1 MNGRIS
7 FDGTFYQS
15 NTYNQT
21 FLSVMSPATGYSG
34 FYVQAGN
41 VRNRG
46 VEMTLGYNDT
56 FGKVNYS
63 THLTYTANQNKIVE
77 MVHDYRNPIDNSLV
91 NITELTLKEAGDVYL
106 REGYS
111 MSDVFTT
118 GILQRGRD
126 GKLVEEGNGYQ
137 VDRSQRIRLGSA
149 DPDFTMGWRHDI
161 NYKNISLGLMITGRF
176 GGIVTSQT
184 QAFMDAFGVSK
195 VSAEARDNGGVMLD
209 GHRYDAERYYNTVG
223 GQGLMSYYTYDAT
236 NVRLQELSLTYSLP
250 KKWLGDVFNN
260 ATISFVGRNLFM
272 FYRKAPFDPDM
283 NGSTGTYN
291 RSDFFMAPSL
301 RNLGFSIKFSL

>member
-1 MNGRIS
+1 
-7 FDGTFYQS
+7 
-15 NTYNQT
+15 
-21 FLSVMSPATGYSG
+21 MSPATGYSG

-161 NYKNISLGLMITGRF
+161 NYKNISLGLMITGRLE
-176 GGIVTSQT
+176 
-184 QAFMDAFGVSK
+184 VS
-195 VSAEARDNGGVMLD
+195 S
-209 GHRYDAERYYNTVG
+209 HRRHRHSWMHSVCPKYQPR
-223 GQGLMSYYTYDAT
+223 LAT
-236 NVRLQELSLTYSLP
+236 TAV
-250 KKWLGDVFNN
+250 
-260 ATISFVGRNLFM
+260 
-272 FYRKAPFDPDM
+272 
-283 NGSTGTYN
+283 
-291 RSDFFMAPSL
+291 
-301 RNLGFSIKFSL
+301 

>member
-1 MNGRIS
+1 
-7 FDGTFYQS
+7 
-15 NTYNQT
+15 
-21 FLSVMSPATGYSG
+21 
-34 FYVQAGN
+34 
-41 VRNRG
+41 
-46 VEMTLGYNDT
+46 
-56 FGKVNYS
+56 
-63 THLTYTANQNKIVE
+63 
-77 MVHDYRNPIDNSLV
+77 
-91 NITELTLKEAGDVYL
+91 
-106 REGYS
+106 
-111 MSDVFTT
+111 
-118 GILQRGRD
+118 
-126 GKLVEEGNGYQ
+126 
-137 VDRSQRIRLGSA
+137 
-149 DPDFTMGWRHDI
+149 
-161 NYKNISLGLMITGRF
+161 MITGRF